1 MKQRILTMG
10 LCLALTLSLVG
21 CGSQVPAEDLMEDVQ
36 AETRPVPVEVKDGEA
51 GALAVT
57 SFSVNLFRESMEEGE
72 NTLISP
78 LSVLCAL
85 AMTANGAR
93 GETLAQMETLFGIPI
108 EEMNE
113 YLYAYT
119 QSLPLGQTYQLNLAN
134 SLWVRDDGSIQVEE
148 DFLRTNAAWYDAG
161 VYQAPFD
168 QSTVKD
174 INAWVRENT
183 HGMIQGVLNQIPDDA
198 VLYLVNALAF
208 EAEWQSIYY
217 YFQVQEGVFTREDGT
232 EREVEMMYSDEYA
245 YLEDDGAVGVMKN
258 YADASYAFVALL
270 PKEGVSLSDYVASL
284 TGEGLRAMLSSVQ
297 DTKVE
302 TAIPKFQ
309 SEYAVEMKEI
319 LQTLGMTNAFDP
331 SHADL
336 SGIGETSTGMLYINQ
351 VLHKTCIAVDERGT
365 KAGAATVVAVGEGA
379 APPTEVK
386 TVYLDRPF
394 LYLIVDREAR
404 LPVFMGTVTDI
415 TS

>member
-1 MKQRILTMG
+1 MKQRILTLG

-21 CGSQVPAEDLMEDVQ
+21 CGSQVLAEDLMAGIQV
-36 AETRPVPVEVKDGEA
+36 ETPPVSVEAKDREA

-57 SFSVNLFRESMEEGE
+57 SFGVNLFRESMEEGE
-72 NTLISP
+72 NTLVSP

-108 EEMNE
+108 EELNE
-113 YLYAYT
+113 SLYAYT
-119 QSLPLGQTYQLNLAN
+119 QSLPLGQTYQLDLAN
-134 SLWVRDDGSIQVEE
+134 SLWIRDDGSIQVEE
-148 DFLRTNAAWYDAG
+148 EFLRTNAAWYDAG

-174 INAWVRENT
+174 INVWVRENT
-183 HGMIQGVLNQIPDDA
+183 HGMIQGVLDHIPDDT
-198 VLYLVNALAF
+198 VLYLVNTLAF
-208 EAEWQSIYY
+208 DAEWQSIYY
-217 YFQVQEGVFTREDGT
+217 DFQVQEGVFTREDGT
-232 EREVEMMYSDEYA
+232 ERDVEMMYSDEYA
-245 YLEDDGAVGVMKN
+245 YLEDAGAVGVMKN
-258 YADASYAFVALL
+258 YADAAYAFVALL

-284 TGEGLRAMLSSVQ
+284 TGEGLRAMLSGVQ

-309 SEYAVEMKEI
+309 SEYAVELKEI
-319 LQTLGMTNAFDP
+319 LQTLGMTDAFDP
-331 SHADL
+331 GQADL
-336 SGIGETSTGMLYINQ
+336 SGVGETSTGLLYINQ
-351 VLHKTCIAVDERGT
+351 VLHKTYISVDERGT
-365 KAGAATVVAVGEGA
+365 KAGAATVVAEGAGA

-394 LYLIVDREAR
+394 LYLIVDREAG

-415 TS
+415 AS